1 MALKIT
7 VYDGAGVIG
16 GNKILLESDAVADG
30 ATRGAAGGAAVF
42 LDFGMSFGG
51 RGRFFEEFL
60 KPRSALGLTDL
71 LEFGLLP
78 PLAGIY
84 RRDLDLPEWRLW
96 DRYRNAPGFREVRAD
111 AVLLTHAHLDHSA
124 YISFLDPA
132 IPVYTGLV
140 TAVVAKASQDSAPS
154 DIEREVCYAT
164 LREPKQGLLTATN
177 FKKVPYKQ
185 RPFRVVD
192 RPVPD
197 ALKPF
202 WGQGGSTRAMEPQE
216 LRGAEGGPTP
226 NPFRVGELN
235 IKWFPVDHS
244 VPGAGAFA
252 IETAE
257 GWVVYTGDIRLHGRG
272 RGQTELFRDE
282 CAKLRPLVLISEGTH
297 PGTTQPVAEEEVHE
311 RARAAV
317 RAERGLVLADFGPRN
332 VERLL
337 TFLEIA
343 RETGRRLAVTAK
355 DAFLLEAMAAADP
368 ATPNPLTPNPL
379 TDDAFV
385 IYGEARLSRET
396 WERVLLER
404 YGDKVRVA
412 RDVAADPDAYILCF
426 SFFDLGELVDIRP
439 AGGTYIYSSSE
450 AYSEEM
456 AIDLARLRNWV
467 GHFGLTMAGDP
478 DHERGFHASGHI
490 HGPGLEG
497 LIKAIAPRYLIP
509 VHTESRD
516 FFVRDGERG
525 WPEVV
530 WPEAGKTYEFRNGR
544 LVG

>member
-1 MALKIT
+1 MTLKIT

-16 GNKILLESDAVADG
+16 GNKILLESDGQAG
-30 ATRGAAGGAAVF
+30 GAAGRTAVF
-42 LDFGMSFGG
+42 LDFGMGFGG

-60 KPRSALGLTDL
+60 KPRSSLGLTDL

-78 PLAGIY
+78 PLTGIY

-96 DRYRNAPGFREVRAD
+96 DRYRDAPGFRDVRAD

-140 TAVVAKASQDSAPS
+140 TAVVAKASQDSASS
-154 DIEREVCYAT
+154 DIEREVVYAT
-164 LREPKQGLLTATN
+164 LREPKQGLLAATHH
-177 FKKVPYKQ
+177 KKVPYRQ

-192 RPVPD
+192 RPVPE

-202 WGQGGSTRAMEPQE
+202 WGRGGSSRAMEPQE
-216 LRGAEGGPTP
+216 LCGAADGPAS

-257 GWVVYTGDIRLHGRG
+257 GWVVYTGDMRLHGRG
-272 RGQTELFRDE
+272 RAQTELFRDE
-282 CAKLRPLVLISEGTH
+282 CAKLKPLVLVSEGTH
-297 PGTTQPVAEEEVHE
+297 PGTKQPVAEEEVHE

-317 RAERGLVLADFGPRN
+317 RGERGLVLADFGPRN

-343 RETGRRLAVTAK
+343 RETGRRLAITVK
-355 DAFLLEAMAAADP
+355 DAFLLEAMTAADP
-368 ATPNPLTPNPL
+368 GTPNPL

-385 IYGEARLSRET
+385 VYGEAKLNRES

-404 YGDKVRVA
+404 YPKDKVRVA
-412 RDVAADPDAYILCF
+412 RDVGADPGAYILCF

-478 DHERGFHASGHI
+478 DREHGFHASGHI

-497 LIKAIAPRYLIP
+497 LIKTIAPRYLIP

-516 FFVRDGERG
+516 FFVRGAERG

-530 WPEAGKTYEFRNGR
+530 WPEAGKSYEFRSGR

>member
-1 MALKIT
+1 VDAVGLKLT

-16 GNKILLESDAVADG
+16 GNKVLLESGEKESG
-30 ATRGAAGGAAVF
+30 ATAVF
-42 LDFGMSFGG
+42 LDFGMGFAG

-78 PLAGIY
+78 PLAGLY
-84 RRDLDLPEWRLW
+84 RQDLDLPEWRLW
-96 DRYRNAPGFREVRAD
+96 DRYRDAPGFREVRVD
-111 AVLLTHAHLDHSA
+111 GVLLTHAHLDHSA
-124 YISFLDPA
+124 YVSFLDPT

-140 TAVVAKASQDSAPS
+140 TAVVAKATQDSSPN
-154 DIEREVCYAT
+154 DLEREICYAT
-164 LREPKQGLLTATN
+164 PREAKEGLLTATN
-177 FKKVPYKQ
+177 YRKVPYKQ

-197 ALKPF
+197 ALGPF
-202 WGQGGSTRAMEPQE
+202 WAQGGSTRAMEPQA
-216 LRGAEGGPTP
+216 LQAANAHPAAGAPVASGPVPFSVGGLKA
-226 NPFRVGELN
+226 R
-235 IKWFPVDHS
+235 WFPVDHS

-257 GWVVYTGDIRLHGRG
+257 GWVVYTGDLRLHGRG
-272 RGQTELFRDE
+272 RRQTELFRDE
-282 CAKLRPLVLISEGTH
+282 CAKLKPLLLVSEGTH
-297 PGTTQPVAEEEVHE
+297 PGTAKPVTEEEVHE

-317 RAERGLVLADFGPRN
+317 REERGLVVADFGPRN

-343 RETGRRLAVTAK
+343 RETGRRLAVTPK
-355 DAFLLEAMAAADP
+355 DAFLLEAMAKADP
-368 ATPNPLTPNPL
+368 ATPNPLI
-379 TDDAFV
+379 DDAFV
-385 IYGEARLSRET
+385 VYGQARLFRDT

-404 YGDKVRVA
+404 YGRKVRVA
-412 RDVAADPDAYILCF
+412 RDVAADPGGYILCF
-426 SFFDLGELVDIRP
+426 SFFDLGELVDVRP

-467 GHFGLTMAGDP
+467 NHFSLRMAGDP
-478 DHERGFHASGHI
+478 ERERGFHASGHI
-490 HGPGLEG
+490 HGPGLED
-497 LIKAIAPRYLIP
+497 LIRTIAPRYLIP
-509 VHTESRD
+509 VHTESPD
-516 FFVRDGERG
+516 FFLRGGECG

-530 WPEAGKTYEFRNGR
+530 WPEAGRTYEFRDGK
-544 LVG
+544 LIA

>member
-1 MALKIT
+1 MKIT

-16 GNKILLESDAVADG
+16 GNKVLLESEG
-30 ATRGAAGGAAVF
+30 TAVF
-42 LDFGMSFGG
+42 LDFGMGFAG

-60 KPRSALGLTDL
+60 KPRSALGLVDL

-78 PLAGIY
+78 PLAGLY

-96 DRYRNAPGFREVRAD
+96 DRYRTAPGFREVKAD
-111 AVLLTHAHLDHSA
+111 GVLLTHAHLDHSA

-140 TAVVAKASQDSAPS
+140 TAVVAKATQDSAPT
-154 DIEREVCYAT
+154 DLEREICYAT
-164 LREPKQGLLTATN
+164 LREPKQGLLTTTN
-177 FKKVPYKQ
+177 YKKVPYKQ
-185 RPFRVVD
+185 RPFLVVD

-202 WGQGGSTRAMEPQE
+202 WARGGRTRAMEPQE
-216 LRGAEGGPTP
+216 LRAAGADPAAGP
-226 NPFRVGELN
+226 NPFAVGGLN

-252 IETAE
+252 IETSE
-257 GWVVYTGDIRLHGRG
+257 GWVVYTGDLRLHGRG

-282 CAKLRPLVLISEGTH
+282 CAKLRPLILISEGTH
-297 PGTTQPVAEEEVHE
+297 PGTAQPVAEEEVHE

-317 RAERGLVLADFGPRN
+317 RAERGLVVADFGPRN
-332 VERLL
+332 VERLI

-355 DAFLLEAMAAADP
+355 DAFLLEAMSAADP
-368 ATPNPLTPNPL
+368 ATPNPLT
-379 TDDAFV
+379 DDAFV
-385 IYGEARLSRET
+385 VYGEAKLNRET

-404 YGDKVRVA
+404 FGDKVRVA
-412 RDVAADPDAYILCF
+412 RDVAADPGGYILCF

-439 AGGTYIYSSSE
+439 AGGTYVYSSSE

-467 GHFGLTMAGDP
+467 THFGLRMAGDP

-497 LIKAIAPRYLIP
+497 LIRTIAPHYLIP

-516 FFVRDGERG
+516 FFLRTERS

-530 WPEAGKTYEFRNGR
+530 WPEVGRTYEFRDGN
-544 LVG
+544 LMA